1 MGKGAR
7 VRQSIP
13 MASDCGVGKTVVGT
27 VAFQT
32 LIMWGIE

>member
-27 VAFQT
+27 VSDSDYV
-32 LIMWGIE
+32 GH